1 MKGNSIKKGQR
12 CLTLLLVGVMLLPMF
27 VFTAYARSE
36 KQAYLFL
43 FYGAGC
49 KKHQEAIK
57 DDVDNDDSW
66 DTAGLSIQYAEY
78 NGGAIRFYINGPDG
92 TQVTGK
98 TPYTAAYHDYYPI
111 YYFVSKRNTMWND
124 CTVTLVGE
132 ASSAVRSVRGNVQP

>member
-1 MKGNSIKKGQR
+1 MRDLKSKHI
-12 CLTLLLVGVMLLPMF
+12 
-27 VFTAYARSE
+27 Y
-36 KQAYLFL
+36 
-43 FYGAGC
+43 FYFMVQEA
-49 KKHQEAIK
+49 KNIREAIK

>member
-43 FYGAGC
+43 FYGAGG

-78 NGGAIRFYINGPDG
+78 N
-92 TQVTGK
+92 
-98 TPYTAAYHDYYPI
+98 
-111 YYFVSKRNTMWND
+111 
-124 CTVTLVGE
+124 
-132 ASSAVRSVRGNVQP
+132 